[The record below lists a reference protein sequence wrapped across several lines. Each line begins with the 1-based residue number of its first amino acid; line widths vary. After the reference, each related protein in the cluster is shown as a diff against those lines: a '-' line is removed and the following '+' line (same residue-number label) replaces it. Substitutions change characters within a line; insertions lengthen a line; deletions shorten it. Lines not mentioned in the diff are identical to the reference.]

1 MMKKSIYL
9 LGLLLFLYFPV
20 HAQKLSDTLTPDP
33 QILIGKLA
41 NGLTYYIQHNE
52 KPKNR
57 VTFRLVVN
65 AGSIC
70 ETNDQQGLA
79 HVNEHLCFNGS
90 KHFKKSDLIS
100 FIQASGVKFGVHLNA
115 QTSFDETIYK
125 LQMPSDRPSLLDS
138 AMLVLEDWA
147 HNVSLRDTTIDKVRK
162 VVKEEWR
169 GDLGAGERMRKEYLP
184 IILKGSRYAE
194 RVPIGKIDVI
204 DTAHYATVKSFYH
217 DWYRPDLMAVFV
229 VGDANVKEMQKLI
242 EKHFSNIPNP
252 KNEKKRVIYGVPDN
266 KAPLV
271 AIATDPETTM
281 NQVVIF
287 YKHPRHVGNTVGYFR
302 NELKTQLFNA
312 MMSARLKEIAQK
324 PTAPFMYAGAADGP
338 FIGRTT
344 DAYTGFAIA
353 KDNQIGASLK
363 VLLNENKRVKEFG
376 FTPTELERQKK
387 NMLRQYQQQFAE
399 NGKIPSVNLIR
410 EYIQNFLTGE
420 PIPGVKTEYNLAK
433 ELIPTITLKE
443 MNQLPKELITDTNRV
458 VLITAPEK
466 KGVKVPTKADVMTI
480 LNAEKNVQVK
490 AYVDKFLR
498 APLISHKIVPGKIVS
513 VQKTGDLYDKWT
525 LSNGIVVFV
534 KPTTFKND
542 EVLYHAYTPGGSS
555 LIPDD
560 KVAVTRVFSSVIE
573 QSGAGQFSGVNLE
586 KKLSGK
592 VVSLSPFLHELD
604 AGFDGSASPKDLETL
619 LKLQYLYFTAP
630 RQDRDIFAKVMENQ
644 KNLIKHLGA
653 SPRMVFYDSLS
664 RAINMHSPRKIV
676 IPTQAQ
682 LDGISRQEI
691 YNIYKKQLEPA
702 AGYQIFFVGNVNEKT
717 LKPLVEKY
725 LASIPTGTGPLNWKD
740 VEPGFPKGKTNVKVN
755 MGQAPQST
763 VAMVMEGRY
772 KYDFENNVKMNVLVG
787 ALNIEMLNKLR
798 IEERKIYGVYV
809 SPTLSKL
816 PTEKYTLVMGFGC
829 APQNVDGLVNSA
841 LGVFEKFREKGADAA
856 TLEKV
861 KETSVR
867 TRQTAVRTNKYWLNQ
882 LINADFY
889 GSKIPSLQEYIN
901 AVHAVTAN
909 DVKKMA
915 RKYIDTGHYVLGVL
929 DPKK

>member
-1 MMKKSIYL
+1 MMKKTTYL

-20 HAQKLSDTLTPDP
+20 HAQKLSDTLVPNP
-33 QILIGKLA
+33 QVLIGKLA

-79 HVNEHLCFNGS
+79 HVNEHMCFNGS

-147 HNVSLRDTTIDKVRK
+147 HNVSFRDTTIDKVRK

-194 RVPIGKIDVI
+194 RLPIGKIDVI
-204 DTAHYATVKSFYH
+204 DTAHYATVKRFYH

-229 VGDANVKEMQKLI
+229 VGDANVKDMQKLI

-266 KAPLV
+266 KAPLI
-271 AIATDPETTM
+271 AIATDPETTT

-312 MMSARLKEIAQK
+312 MISARLSEIAQK

-338 FIGRTT
+338 FIGRTV
-344 DAYTGFAIA
+344 DAYTGFALA

-387 NMLRQYQQQFAE
+387 NLLRVYQQQFAE
-399 NGKIPSVNLIR
+399 KGKIPSVKLVR
-410 EYIQNFLTGE
+410 GYIQNFLTGE
-420 PIPGVKTEYNLAK
+420 PIPGVTEEYNLAK

-443 MNQLPKELITDTNRV
+443 MDQLPKTLITDTNRI
-458 VLITAPEK
+458 VLITAPQK
-466 KGVKVPTKADVMTI
+466 KGVKVPTKADVMAI
-480 LNAEKNVQVK
+480 LNAEKTVQVK

-513 VQKTGDLYDKWT
+513 VQKTANLYDKWT
-525 LSNGIVVFV
+525 LSNGMVVFV

-573 QSGAGQFSGVNLE
+573 QSGVGQFSGVNLE

-630 RQDRDIFAKVMENQ
+630 RQDRDIFAKVMEDQ
-644 KNLIKHLGA
+644 KNMVKHLGA

-664 RAINMHSPRKIV
+664 RAITMHSPRKIV

-682 LDGISRQEI
+682 LNSISRQEI

-702 AGYQIFFVGNVNEKT
+702 AGYQIFFVGNINEKT

-725 LASIPTGTGPLNWKD
+725 LASIPTGTGPLSWKD

-772 KYDFENNVKMNVLVG
+772 KYNFDNNVKMNVLVG

-861 KETSVR
+861 KETSIR
-867 TRQTAVRTNKYWLNQ
+867 TRQSAVRTNKYWLNQ
-882 LINADFY
+882 LVDADFY
-889 GSKIPSLQEYIN
+889 GSKIPSLQEYVN

>member
-9 LGLLLFLYFPV
+9 LGLFLFLYFPV
-20 HAQKLSDTLTPDP
+20 HAQKLSDTLTSNP
-33 QILIGKLA
+33 QVLIGKLA
-41 NGLTYYIQHNE
+41 NGLTYYIQNNKE
-52 KPKNR
+52 PKNR
-57 VTFRLVVN
+57 VTFRLVVD
-65 AGSIC
+65 AGSIN
-70 ETNDQQGLA
+70 ETKDQQGLA
-79 HVNEHLCFNGS
+79 HVTEHMSFNGS

-147 HNVSLRDTTIDKVRK
+147 HYVSFKDTTIDKVRK

-169 GDLGAGERMRKEYLP
+169 GDLGAGERMRNKFLP
-184 IILKGSRYAE
+184 VILKGSRYAE
-194 RVPIGKIDVI
+194 RLPIGKIDVI
-204 DTAHYATVKSFYH
+204 DTAHYATVKRFYH

-229 VGDANVKEMQKLI
+229 VGDANVKEMQKLV

-266 KAPLV
+266 KVPLI

-302 NELKTQLFNA
+302 NQLETQLFSA

-324 PTAPFMYAGAADGP
+324 PTAPFMYAGANYGS

-344 DAYTGFAIA
+344 NAYIGFAIA
-353 KDNQIGASLK
+353 KDNKISASLK
-363 VLLNENKRVKEFG
+363 ILLNENKRVKEFG

-387 NMLRQYQQQFAE
+387 NLLRKYQQQFVE
-399 NGKIPSVNLIR
+399 KGKIPSVKLIQG
-410 EYIQNFLTGE
+410 YIQNFLTGE
-420 PIPGVKTEYNLAK
+420 PIPGVTEEYKLAK
-433 ELIPTITLKE
+433 DLIPSISLKE
-443 MNQLPKELITDTNRV
+443 MDQLSHKLITDTNRV
-458 VLITAPEK
+458 VLITAPQK
-466 KGVKVPTKADVMTI
+466 KGVKVPTKADIITI
-480 LNAEKNVQVK
+480 LNAEKTVQLK

-498 APLISHKIVPGKIVS
+498 APLISHKIIPGKIVS
-513 VQKTGDLYDKWT
+513 VQNMGNQYKKWT
-525 LSNGIVVFV
+525 LSNGMVVFV

-542 EVLYHAYTPGGSS
+542 QILYHAYSLGGSS
-555 LIPDD
+555 LIPDN
-560 KVAVTRVFSSVIE
+560 KIVVTRVFSDVVE
-573 QSGAGQFSGVNLE
+573 ESGVGQFSGVDLG

-592 VVSLSPFLHELD
+592 VVNLSPFIHGLD
-604 AGFDGSASPKDLETL
+604 VGFEGNASPKDIETL

-630 RQDRDIFAKVMENQ
+630 RQDKSIFAKVMEDQ

-664 RAINMHSPRKIV
+664 KAITLHSPRKIV

-682 LDGISRQEI
+682 LDGISQKEI
-691 YNIYKKQLEPA
+691 YSIYKRQFEPA
-702 AGYQIFFVGNVNEKT
+702 AGYQIFFVGNINEKT

-725 LASIPTGTGPLNWKD
+725 LASIPSGTGPLSWKD
-740 VEPGFPKGKTNVKVN
+740 VEPSFPKGKTTVKVN

-763 VAMVMEGRY
+763 VAMVMKGHY
-772 KYDFENNVKMNVLVG
+772 KYDFENNLKMNVLVG
-787 ALNIEMLNKLR
+787 ALNIELLNKLR
-798 IEERKIYGVYV
+798 IEERKVYGVYMV
-809 SPTLSKL
+809 PTLSKL
-816 PTEKYTLVMGFGC
+816 PKEQYMLLMGFGC
-829 APQNVDGLVNSA
+829 SPQNVNGLVNSA
-841 LGVFEKFREKGADAA
+841 LGVFKKFREKGADAA

-861 KETSVR
+861 KETSIR
-867 TRQTAVRTNKYWLNQ
+867 TRQSAVRTNKYWLKQ

-889 GSKIPSLQEYIN
+889 GSKIPSLQEYIT
-901 AVHAVTAN
+901 AVHAVTPN

-915 RKYIDTGHYVLGVL
+915 RKYIDPNHYVLGVL